1 MAEVTRPG
9 HEAPARDA
17 NDETLLAEPS
27 VEPPASAAPIK
38 SIPAGERYRLGAE
51 LGRGGMGR
59 VVEAFDLQL
68 GRTVALKEVLP
79 RGGAAVARRFAREVQ
94 LTARLEH
101 PSIVPLYDAGV
112 TVDGRPFYV
121 MRRVSGRPLDQ
132 LMARATGLGD
142 RLTLV
147 PAVLAAID
155 AV

>member
-1 MAEVTRPG
+1 VLPRGINERSEIGDTV
-9 HEAPARDA
+9 
-17 NDETLLAEPS
+17 LAEPS
-27 VEPPASAAPIK
+27 VEPIDPDAPIR
-38 SIPAGERYRLGAE
+38 SIPPAERYRLGAQ

-79 RGGAAVARRFAREVQ
+79 RGGASIARRFSREVQ

-121 MRRVSGRPLDQ
+121 MRRVSGRPLDE
-132 LMARATGLGD
+132 LMAS
-142 RLTLV
+142 
-147 PAVLAAID
+147 AA
-155 AV
+155 

>member
-1 MAEVTRPG
+1 MGEGSRELADTL
-9 HEAPARDA
+9 PASSPPEHATD
-17 NDETLLAEPS
+17 DET
-27 VEPPASAAPIK
+27 PPE
-38 SIPAGERYRLGAE
+38 GERYRLGAE

-79 RGGAAVARRFAREVQ
+79 RGGAGVARRFAREVQ

-121 MRRVSGRPLDQ
+121 MRRV
-132 LMARATGLGD
+132 
-142 RLTLV
+142 
-147 PAVLAAID
+147 
-155 AV
+155 